1 MERTALC
8 HCGSLRVIVSGDP
21 DRVYVCHC
29 AACQRRTGAIMHSGA
44 AYLKSQVRVEG
55 ASRVYART
63 ADSGY
68 EIRFHFCPNCG
79 TSLFWEG
86 DRSPTTCGIAVGCFA
101 DPSFPA
107 PSSSGYEE
115 AMHPWLGLPSGTAH
129 FPQARS

>member
-55 ASRVYART
+55 ASRVYDALPTAATRSAFISART
-63 ADSGY
+63 AAATFIGRVIDSRMNM
-68 EIRFHFCPNCG
+68 ESLWALSRIR
-79 TSLFWEG
+79 SLRPRLT
-86 DRSPTTCGIAVGCFA
+86 RST
-101 DPSFPA
+101 
-107 PSSSGYEE
+107 
-115 AMHPWLGLPSGTAH
+115 
-129 FPQARS
+129 RSRCIIGSDYRPE